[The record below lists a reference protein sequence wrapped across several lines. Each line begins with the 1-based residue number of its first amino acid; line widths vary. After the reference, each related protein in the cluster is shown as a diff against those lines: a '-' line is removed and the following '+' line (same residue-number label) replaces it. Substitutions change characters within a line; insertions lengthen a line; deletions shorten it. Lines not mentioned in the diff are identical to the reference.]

1 MTKEKLLE
9 AGVCLTLAIMLLEQ
23 GEETEEKTLAKNMVI
38 SAMSELLKSNQV
50 TMDEIKEETKNQFVA
65 HMLLDLLGNATS
77 PFSAN

>member
-9 AGVCLTLAIMLLEQ
+9 TGVCITLAIMLLEQ
-23 GEETEEKTLAKNMVI
+23 GEETEEKALAKNMMV
-38 SAMSELLKSNQV
+38 SAMSELLSSNEV

-65 HMLLDLLGNATS
+65 YMLLDLLGNATS